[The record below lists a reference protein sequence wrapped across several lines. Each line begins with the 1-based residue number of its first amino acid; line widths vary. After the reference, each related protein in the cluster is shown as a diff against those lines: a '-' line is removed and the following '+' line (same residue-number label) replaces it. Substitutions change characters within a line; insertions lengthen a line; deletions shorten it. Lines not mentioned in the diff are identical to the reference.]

1 MDVLLNDASPTT
13 RGGTVLYNTLDFFE
27 IFGYLDSMA
36 AISVFTWLDNPNI
49 SGRQRRSVISGLFRF
64 FVLLL
69 IFTLLR
75 AILRTL
81 VIVVFA
87 LLRFLFSSFLLF
99 GLHQSFFRFDVL
111 LGLVVEL
118 LEFLELWVR
127 EAGLD
132 VESDWQIVKNVLLH
146 GLIVVFHVQEQ
157 RLLVIQME
165 VILDLVVKPGFKEL
179 LSNLCLRLL
188 ILLILLLVT
197 NSFVFDFIQT
207 RNTVLTMGLVA
218 RV

>member
-1 MDVLLNDASPTT
+1 MDVLLNNASPTT
-13 RGGTVLYNTLDFFE
+13 RRGTVLYNTLDFFE

-36 AISVFTWLDNPNI
+36 AISVLTWLDNPNI
-49 SGRQRRSVISGLFRF
+49 SGRQWRSVISGLFGF
-64 FVLLL
+64 LVLLL

-81 VIVVFA
+81 VIIVFA

-111 LGLVVEL
+111 LALVVEL

-197 NSFVFDFIQT
+197 NGLILDFIQT
-207 RNTVLTMGLVA
+207 RNTVLTMGLVT
-218 RV
+218 RM